1 MVEGVDYAGT
11 RPNPTQLYAAGK
23 RFVVRYGGPG
33 GSWKHLDATEARAL
47 TGAGLALVANAEG
60 AADGL
65 LLGWDAGVSW
75 ARSADAHFR
84 ALGMPAGRPIYLSVD
99 FDCDG
104 DKQWTAVANA
114 LRGAASVIGASRVGV
129 YGSYDVMQ
137 WAKRDGVAKW
147 YWQTLAW
154 SGGRWAAHNHI
165 EQYRNGVSLAGG
177 TVDLNRSK
185 ISDFGQWGQGEADD
199 MTPQERAMLHNAN
212 QNAWA
217 ARSGVDAPV
226 YWGNNPATTPA
237 AAGNALWDM
246 LRGIAKA
253 VNIDAAELA
262 AIETAAKRGAEAAV
276 VAAAD
281 DLVAAVL
288 AGLPDAA
295 LTRTDVEAALRSVL
309 AGVRLTPGA

>member
-1 MVEGVDYAGT
+1 MEGVDYAGT

-84 ALGMPAGRPIYLSVD
+84 ALGMPADRPIYLSVD
-99 FDCDG
+99 FDCG
-104 DKQWTAVANA
+104 PDKQWAAVANA
-114 LRGAASVIGASRVGV
+114 LRGAASVIGAGRVGV

-137 WAKRDGVAKW
+137 WARRDNVARW
-147 YWQTLAW
+147 YWQTYAW
-154 SGGRWAAHNHI
+154 SGGRWASHNHL

-185 ISDFGQWGQGEADD
+185 IADFGQWGQEEDDVSAADVWAAQFGFTRPDGTVEA
-199 MTPQERAMLHNAN
+199 PAP
-212 QNAWA
+212 AWA
-217 ARSGVDAPV
+217 IMRYALYWAWEAAQTTKAIAEKVDISPE
-226 YWGNNPATTPA
+226 
-237 AAGNALWDM
+237 
-246 LRGIAKA
+246 
-253 VNIDAAELA
+253 ELA
-262 AIETAAKRGAEAAV
+262 AIKASAREGALAGLDAGT
-276 VAAAD
+276 D
-281 DLVAAVL
+281 DLVAAVV
-288 AGLPDAA
+288 AALPDAA
-295 LTRTDVEAALRSVL
+295 LTRADVETAVRSVL
-309 AGVRLTPGA
+309 GSLDEA